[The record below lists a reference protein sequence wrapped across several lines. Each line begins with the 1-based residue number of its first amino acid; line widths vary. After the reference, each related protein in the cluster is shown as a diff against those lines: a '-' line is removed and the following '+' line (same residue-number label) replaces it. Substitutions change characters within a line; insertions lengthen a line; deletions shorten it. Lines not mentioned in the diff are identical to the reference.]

1 MRAGAASMHM
11 RDSVNL
17 NRRRATVRQ
26 FRQEIAAMPA
36 PIVHSNGAELELQ
49 NSPIEPSWILAGDP
63 KTRARELSR
72 SEDNIALTWTW
83 DCTAGEF
90 RWYFDMDETVQILEG
105 AVTVTDADGRV
116 YDLKTGDSAY
126 FPAGHW
132 TVWKVEILRAQGRL
146 LPRAD
151 AEPRDPLRPRP
162 LKDNMTIMSGG
173 FGLCGIPET
182 CCRTPSAIPA

>member
-1 MRAGAASMHM
+1 MRAGASSM
-11 RDSVNL
+11 RGQDSANL

-36 PIVHSNGAELELQ
+36 PIVHSQGAELELQ
-49 NSPIEPSWILAGDP
+49 DSPIEPSWIISGDP

-90 RWYFDMDETVQILEG
+90 RWYFDLDETVQILEG
-105 AVTVTDADGRV
+105 AVTVTDSDGRV

-132 TVWKVEILRAQGRL
+132 TVWKVGTYVRKVAFCRAPMPSLATLFARVQRKIAHPGR
-146 LPRAD
+146 PS
-151 AEPRDPLRPRP
+151 PV
-162 LKDNMTIMSGG
+162 
-173 FGLCGIPET
+173 PEK
-182 CCRTPSAIPA
+182 SAA